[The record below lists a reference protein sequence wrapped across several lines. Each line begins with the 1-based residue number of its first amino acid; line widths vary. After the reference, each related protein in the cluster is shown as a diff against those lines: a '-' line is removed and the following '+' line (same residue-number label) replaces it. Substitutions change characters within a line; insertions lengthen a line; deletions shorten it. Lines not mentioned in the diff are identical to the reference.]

1 MKPLPKPY
9 LVTQPKQLGEMIR
22 LLQTRPIIAIDTESN
37 SLFAYRERVCLVQF
51 SIPDRDYLVDPLAI
65 KDVSPLGAV
74 FANTKIEK
82 VFHAAE
88 YDLLVMKRDF
98 DFRFAN
104 LFDTMVAAKI
114 LGREKVGL
122 GNLLAAEFGVRL
134 EKKFQNREWGKRPL
148 PQAMLNYARMD
159 THYLI
164 RLRNTLRD
172 DLKKMDR
179 LTLAMEDFRRLSQLD
194 GNGPTP
200 QPTNIWRMN
209 GSRDLTPHQ
218 ATILKMLAEYRQRRA
233 EKIDKPL
240 FKVIADTTLVEIA
253 ARKPKTMQDLGKIRG
268 MSESQVRRHGKAIL
282 AAVQRGI
289 ESEPTYRPK
298 QARLADDYIE
308 RLETLKE
315 WRKRAARKMG
325 VESDVVLPRDL
336 MFKIARENPKDYN
349 TLATILSET
358 PWRLERYG
366 QKIQAVLTGG

>member
-1 MKPLPKPY
+1 MKTLPKPI
-9 LVTQPKQLGEMIR
+9 LVTQPKQLGEMTR
-22 LLQTRPIIAIDTESN
+22 LLQTQPIIAIDTESN
-37 SLFAYRERVCLVQF
+37 SLFAYRERVCLIQF

-65 KDVSPLGAV
+65 KDLSPLGAV
-74 FANTKIEK
+74 FANSKIEK

-122 GNLLAAEFGVRL
+122 GNLLATEFGVRL
-134 EKKFQNREWGKRPL
+134 EKKFQKRDWGKRPL

-172 DLKKMDR
+172 DLKKTDR
-179 LTLAMEDFRRLSQLD
+179 LPLAMEDFRRLSQLD

-218 ATILKMLAEYRQRRA
+218 ATILKMLADYRQRRA

-253 ARKPKTMQDLGKIRG
+253 ARKPKTMQDLGEIRG
-268 MSESQVRRHGKAIL
+268 MTESQVRRHGKALL

-298 QARLADDYIE
+298 QVRLTEDHIE
-308 RLETLKE
+308 RLEALKV
-315 WRKRAARKMG
+315 WRKKAARKMG

-336 MFKIARENPKDYN
+336 MFKIARENPKDYDA
-349 TLATILSET
+349 LATILRET